1 MIPEQ
6 SYDHPH
12 EPDQLEGRV
21 ASPGYHLVGKDAI
34 RGRKKHY
41 NPCVFVYIHVHV
53 CKVKG
58 ALDLLYMQDCWLLSH
73 SEVKTSNSCTE
84 RQTFFLNDGSENQNT
99 VLSSKLLKN

>member
-6 SYDHPH
+6 SYDHSH

-53 CKVKG
+53 
-58 ALDLLYMQDCWLLSH
+58 
-73 SEVKTSNSCTE
+73 
-84 RQTFFLNDGSENQNT
+84 
-99 VLSSKLLKN
+99 